1 MAQYSASL
9 GNGGLT
15 VRPVNDHFFENEDDS
30 NARYVRNP
38 KSREAQRYAAE
49 QLQIMADEMSRATA
63 DEYQEDILDHME
75 RMEAETIPDVD
86 SIDIQTE
93 IQWFMRPY
101 LLDFL
106 IEAHIAFQLLP
117 ETLFLTVNLL
127 DRYCSKRVVFKRHYQ
142 LVGCAAMLIA
152 AKYGDKKDRVPTI
165 RELQSMCCGL
175 YEEDMFVQMERHVLQ
190 TLNWIIGH
198 PTVDNFLQMI
208 LSEVSYDPEVEY
220 MALYLSEIAMF
231 HKDFVSTLPSVMA
244 RSSLALARHILG
256 RTPPPQS
263 DWAMSYD
270 TTTIVLLSQHLHRP
284 SQVLV
289 RKYSSAHY
297 GMVAVTLEDFMAK
310 QAAIARRH
318 TIAPR
323 VRQMAPQPQIQE
335 PENTLAPQP
344 QASTVTPMTPQKPAT
359 GQQQQQQM
367 PHGYPTPPETPN
379 DDYFEH
385 QQAMLAAKA
394 AAGQVMVPQN
404 PTTPLP
410 TPTSAPVQ
418 PLAVYQY

>member
-15 VRPVNDHFFENEDDS
+15 VRPVNDHFFEAENDRDTS
-30 NARYVRNP
+30 FVRNQ
-38 KSREAQRYAAE
+38 KTREAQRYAAE

-75 RMEAETIPDVD
+75 RMEQETIPDVD

-198 PTVDNFLQMI
+198 PTIDNFLQMI

-256 RTPPPQS
+256 RTPPAQS
-263 DWAMSYD
+263 EWAMSYD

-297 GMVAVTLEDFMAK
+297 GMVAVTLEDFMTK
-310 QAAIARRH
+310 QAAVARRH

-323 VRQMAPQPQIQE
+323 VRQMACPPSIQE
-335 PENTLAPQP
+335 PENTLAPQA
-344 QASTVTPMTPQKPAT
+344 QQLTPMTPQKTAPPPQT
-359 GQQQQQQM
+359 KPM

-379 DDYFEH
+379 EDYFEH
-385 QQAMLAAKA
+385 QAMLAAKA
-394 AAGQVMVPQN
+394 AASGQAVAAPN
-404 PTTPLP
+404 PTTPMP
-410 TPTSAPVQ
+410 TPTSVPVPQ
-418 PLAVYQY
+418 PPVFQF

>member
-15 VRPVNDHFFENEDDS
+15 VRPVNDHFFESEDDRDG
-30 NARYVRNP
+30 RYKRS

-75 RMEAETIPDVD
+75 RMEAETLPDVD

-106 IEAHIAFQLLP
+106 IEAHIAFQLHP

-244 RSSLALARHILG
+244 RSALALARHILG

-284 SQVLV
+284 SQVLF

-297 GMVAVTLEDFMAK
+297 GTVAVTLEDFMAK

-335 PENTLAPQP
+335 PDNTLAPQP
-344 QASTVTPMTPQKPAT
+344 ATVAPMTPQKPAA
-359 GQQQQQQM
+359 GPQQQQM

-394 AAGQVMVPQN
+394 AGAGALVSQN
-404 PTTPLP
+404 PATPMP
-410 TPTSAPVQ
+410 TPTSVPVQ
-418 PLAVYQY
+418 PPQVYQY

>member
-9 GNGGLT
+9 VNGGIASRQT
-15 VRPVNDHFFENEDDS
+15 NEHFFETDDD
-30 NARYVRNP
+30 RDQGRFVRNH
-38 KSREAQRYAAE
+38 KSKEAQRYAAE

-75 RMEAETIPDVD
+75 RMELDTQPDVD

-190 TLNWIIGH
+190 TLNWVIGH

-231 HKDFVSTLPSVMA
+231 HKDFVSCLPSVMA

-263 DWAMSYD
+263 EWAMSYD

-297 GMVAVTLEDFMAK
+297 GMVAVTLDDFMAK

-318 TIAPR
+318 TITPR
-323 VRQMAPQPQIQE
+323 VRQMAPAPVPPQIQE
-335 PENTLAPQP
+335 PESTLAPQP
-344 QASTVTPMTPQKPAT
+344 VTVAPMTPQKPAAP
-359 GQQQQQQM
+359 GQQVQ
-367 PHGYPTPPETPN
+367 HGYPTPPETPN

-385 QQAMLAAKA
+385 QAMLAQKA
-394 AAGQVMVPQN
+394 AANGQAMAPQN
-404 PTTPLP
+404 PVTPIP
-410 TPTSAPVQ
+410 TPTAMPVPQQ
-418 PLAVYQY
+418 PMYQF

>member
-15 VRPVNDHFFENEDDS
+15 VRPVNDHFFEGETERDTS
-30 NARYVRNP
+30 FVRNQ
-38 KSREAQRYAAE
+38 KTREAQRYAAE

-75 RMEAETIPDVD
+75 RMENETIPDVD

-198 PTVDNFLQMI
+198 PTIDNFLQMI

-256 RTPPPQS
+256 RTAPAQS
-263 DWAMSYD
+263 EWAMSYD

-323 VRQMAPQPQIQE
+323 VRQMAAPPLIQE
-335 PENTLAPQP
+335 PDNTLAPQA
-344 QASTVTPMTPQKPAT
+344 QQITPMTPQKTAPPP
-359 GQQQQQQM
+359 QQQPM

-385 QQAMLAAKA
+385 QAMLAAKA
-394 AAGQVMVPQN
+394 AASGQVVAQN
-404 PTTPLP
+404 PATPMP

-418 PLAVYQY
+418 QPPVFQY

>member
-15 VRPVNDHFFENEDDS
+15 VRPVNDHFFEAENDRDTS
-30 NARYVRNP
+30 FVRNQ
-38 KSREAQRYAAE
+38 KTREAQRYAAE

-75 RMEAETIPDVD
+75 RMETETVPD
-86 SIDIQTE
+86 
-93 IQWFMRPY
+93 
-101 LLDFL
+101 
-106 IEAHIAFQLLP
+106 
-117 ETLFLTVNLL
+117 
-127 DRYCSKRVVFKRHYQ
+127 RVVFKRHYQ

-198 PTVDNFLQMI
+198 PTIDNFLQMI

-256 RTPPPQS
+256 RTPPAQS
-263 DWAMSYD
+263 EWAMSYD

-297 GMVAVTLEDFMAK
+297 GMVAVTLEDFMTK
-310 QAAIARRH
+310 QAAVARRH

-323 VRQMAPQPQIQE
+323 VRQMACPPLIQE
-335 PENTLAPQP
+335 PDNTLAPQA
-344 QASTVTPMTPQKPAT
+344 QQLTPMTPQKT
-359 GQQQQQQM
+359 GPPPQQQQPM

-385 QQAMLAAKA
+385 QAMLAAKA
-394 AAGQVMVPQN
+394 AAAAAPGQVVAQN
-404 PTTPLP
+404 PATPMP
-410 TPTSAPVQ
+410 TPTTAPTQQ
-418 PLAVYQY
+418 PPIFQY

>member
-9 GNGGLT
+9 GNAGLT
-15 VRPVNDHFFENEDDS
+15 VRPVNDHFFESDD
-30 NARYVRNP
+30 NNGRFVRGP
-38 KSREAQRYAAE
+38 KSREAQRYAQE

-63 DEYQEDILDHME
+63 DEYQEDVLDHME
-75 RMEAETIPDVD
+75 RMEAETLPDVD

-198 PTVDNFLQMI
+198 PTVDNFLQII
-208 LSEVSYDPEVEY
+208 LSEVSYDPEVEN

-263 DWAMSYD
+263 DWAMAYD

-297 GMVAVTLEDFMAK
+297 GMVAVTLEEFMAK

-323 VRQMAPQPQIQE
+323 VRQMAPQPQIQG
-335 PENTLAPQP
+335 PESSLAPQA
-344 QASTVTPMTPQKPAT
+344 QAAATTPMTPQKPGP
-359 GQQQQQQM
+359 GQPQQM

-385 QQAMLAAKA
+385 QQALLAAKA
-394 AAGQVMVPQN
+394 AGGQNLAPPN

-418 PLAVYQY
+418 PPAVYQY

>member
-9 GNGGLT
+9 GNAGLT
-15 VRPVNDHFFENEDDS
+15 VRPVNDHFFESEDDRDG
-30 NARYVRNP
+30 RYIRS

-75 RMEAETIPDVD
+75 RMEAETVPDVD

-106 IEAHIAFQLLP
+106 IEAHIAFQLHP

-244 RSSLALARHILG
+244 RSALALARHILG

-263 DWAMSYD
+263 EWAMSYD

-344 QASTVTPMTPQKPAT
+344 ATVAPMTPQKPAP
-359 GQQQQQQM
+359 GPQQQQM

-394 AAGQVMVPQN
+394 AGAGALVPQN
-404 PTTPLP
+404 PATPMP
-410 TPTSAPVQ
+410 TPTSVPVQ
-418 PLAVYQY
+418 PPPVYQF